1 MAKLA
6 RDVMSNNVITV
17 SVGTTL
23 ADARQV
29 MERNQIRHLPVID
42 PDEQI
47 VGVLSQRDLLKNAN
61 SYHSRVED
69 FMSRPVV
76 WMAHD
81 LPLHSAIEKMLDLK
95 ISSILVGDEQN
106 QLIGIVTTDDLLRLL
121 AQSLDKVPRKQTLST
136 LFDIESLDE
145 IAYKISQTGI

>member
-29 MERNQIRHLPVID
+29 MERNQIRHLPVMD
-42 PDEQI
+42 QDEQI
-47 VGVLSQRDLLKNAN
+47 VGVISQRDILKN
-61 SYHSRVED
+61 SSQYHARVED

-81 LPLHSAIEKMLDLK
+81 LSLHSAIEKMLDLK
-95 ISSILVGDEQN
+95 ISSVLVGDEHN

-121 AQSLDKVPRKQTLST
+121 AQSLDKIPRKHALST